1 MVEVSY
7 EAAVKVYALYGAL
20 RARLITTEIYLTRDV
35 KKKSN
40 YPNPFFFLN
49 SYPQ

>member
-20 RARLITTEIYLTRDV
+20 RALNHYRDIPDERCEEEV
-35 KKKSN
+35 KL
-40 YPNPFFFLN
+40 P
-49 SYPQ
+49 